1 MRRQQ
6 AILQTILITLVMVT
20 MPTEPVFA
28 QREECT
34 SAVLGPTATT
44 SGAPILWKNRDT
56 NTLSNRVVFVKEQ
69 PFTYLA
75 LVNGD
80 DPSGRRCFAGLNSEG
95 FAIMNT
101 VAYNLPDVAGEAKD
115 LEGTIM
121 ADALRTCRTVEDFAS
136 YLKANRGKH
145 LGSLANFGVID
156 AQGRA
161 AIFEAH
167 NHGFSMLDTA
177 DAPAGYLVNTN
188 FARTGEEGEG
198 GGYLRFER
206 ATTLFEGLGNSKIPF
221 ETILTKFSR
230 DIGHALLGRPT
241 WEEMTQV
248 LANEPVWISTRDSI
262 DKYHT
267 SATVVIEGRRPGV
280 ALSVAT
286 MWVLPGEPLC
296 AVAVPLWVEAQSSPE
311 VLSQGEPHAPMW
323 AESLR
328 IKKIVRPFSKGHKNE
343 YLNLTPL
350 VNRDGGFRAH
360 LDIGE
365 AEILRLTSEFLQR
378 AHSPM
383 EYRTFQESMAQHALD
398 ALRSVGEPNSDT
410 KALEA
415 GPLRVG
421 VYADD
426 GASPVCVTETMA
438 ALEIDK
444 EILPVT
450 VQAVDL
456 MTGVLDD
463 LDVLVYPG
471 GSGSKQAASMGSQG
485 REKVRRWVLEEGKGC
500 VGICAGAYL
509 LSTTPVYAW
518 SLKLISADVIDR
530 AHYNRGRGL
539 MEVAFTDD
547 GRQSFPEIG
556 PGVPS
561 FLQYYDGPVLVH
573 STSTE
578 LPPYSELATYVSDI
592 HLSGGSSPGVT
603 PGKTALLINQAGKGK
618 AAACVGHPEATP
630 GMRWL
635 IPRMARMVA
644 DRRLVSYPSHV
655 VRPLRDTREILFDSD
670 RASEERALFWQLVG
684 DNPEEKL
691 TALKALVEIRSRPA
705 LRWAQGLLRD
715 DDPRVRRLAGAVLE
729 EAEYTPAI
737 DDLSAAVLMEQDE
750 ILRNALQKNLEML
763 TRLSGQRSPTT
774 TDPRTPLSQAVLQHL

>member
-6 AILQTILITLVMVT
+6 FILQTVVITLVML
-20 MPTEPVFA
+20 MMAAEPVFA

-56 NTLSNRVVFVKEQ
+56 STLSNRVVFVDEQ

-136 YLKANRGKH
+136 YLKANQGKH

-177 DAPAGYLVNTN
+177 EVAAGYLVNTN

-206 ATTLFEGLGNSKIPF
+206 ATTLFEDLGGSKIPF

-230 DIGHALLGRPT
+230 DIGHALLRRPT
-241 WEEMTQV
+241 WEEMALV
-248 LANEPVWISTRDSI
+248 LADEPVWISTRDSI

-280 ALSVAT
+280 ADSVAT
-286 MWVLPGEPLC
+286 MWILPGEPLC
-296 AVAVPLWVEAQSSPE
+296 AVAVPLWVEAQSSPY
-311 VLSQGEPHAPMW
+311 VLSQGEPDAPMW

-328 IKKIVRPFSKGHKNE
+328 IKKIVRPYSEGHKNE

-350 VNRDGGFRAH
+350 VNLDGGFRAQ
-360 LDIGE
+360 LDTGE
-365 AEILRLTSEFLQR
+365 AEILKLTSKFLQTT
-378 AHSPM
+378 HSPM
-383 EYRTFQESMAQHALD
+383 EYRTFQESMARLALD
-398 ALRSVGEPNSDT
+398 ALRSVGEPKADT
-410 KALEA
+410 PALAEIGRTNARAMEA
-415 GPLRVG
+415 GPLKVG
-421 VYADD
+421 VYADG

-438 ALEIDK
+438 ALEIDPG
-444 EILPVT
+444 ILPVT

-456 MTGVLDD
+456 MTGVLDN
-463 LDVLVYPG
+463 LDVLVFPG
-471 GSGSKQAASMGSQG
+471 GSGSKQASSMGSQG

-530 AHYNRGRGL
+530 SHYNRGRGL
-539 MEVAFTDD
+539 MEIGFTDD

-556 PGVPS
+556 AGVPS
-561 FLQYYDGPVLVH
+561 FLQYYDGPVLVR
-573 STSTE
+573 STNTK
-578 LPPYSELATYVSDI
+578 LPPYNELATYVSDI
-592 HLSGGSSPGVT
+592 HLSGGSSPGIT
-603 PGKTALLINQAGKGK
+603 PGKTALLMNQAGKGK
-618 AAACVGHPEATP
+618 VAACVGHPEATP
-630 GMRWL
+630 GMRWM
-635 IPRMARMVA
+635 IPRMVRMVA
-644 DRRLVSYPSHV
+644 GERLVSYPSHV
-655 VRPLRDTREILFDSD
+655 VRPLRETREILFDAD
-670 RASEERALFWQLVG
+670 RASAERALFWQLV
-684 DNPEEKL
+684 DNDPEEKL
-691 TALKALVEIRSRPA
+691 RALRALVDMRSRPA

-715 DDPRVRRLAGAVLE
+715 DDPRVRRLAGAVLQ

-737 DDLSAAVLMEQDE
+737 DDLSAAILMEQDE
-750 ILRNALQKNLEML
+750 ILRKALQKNLELL
-763 TRLSGQRSPTT
+763 TKIIVADAS
-774 TDPRTPLSQAVLQHL
+774 